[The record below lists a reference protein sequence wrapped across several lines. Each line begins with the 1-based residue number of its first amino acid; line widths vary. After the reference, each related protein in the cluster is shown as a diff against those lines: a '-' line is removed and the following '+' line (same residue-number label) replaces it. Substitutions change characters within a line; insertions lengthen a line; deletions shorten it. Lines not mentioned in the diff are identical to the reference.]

1 MNRDVLSGSWR
12 DVRGRVKERWGKLTD
27 DDLAKVE
34 GRFDRLVGAV
44 QKRYGFAREE
54 AERQI
59 EVFLDDVLGR
69 LEAQEKGKDGG
80 QNRPA
85 A

>member
-80 QNRPA
+80 QKRPA

>member
-12 DVRGRVKERWGKLTD
+12 DVRGRVMERWGKLTD